1 MVHRDGD
8 APPFTDE
15 DARARRGG
23 GLMDDVAPALE
34 VAHDEPPA
42 KRPAATAL
50 QWSVILAVMAYLAWA
65 IWRVPEDSV
74 GPAVLFFIFAAIV
87 VDLIPVPAWGGMQLS
102 LSFPILLGVALVF
115 PPPIAGMVAFLGSAD
130 PRELRR
136 EISLRKALWNRA
148 QMALS
153 IVLGSAVF
161 NAVSDARAEWGGLIL
176 GATAAT
182 VVAYAL
188 NTIAVATTASL
199 ERRMP
204 LRRVIV
210 KMHGTAPIE
219 FLLSYLGLGLF
230 GIAIARFYLVEGV
243 WSVAVFLAPLVF
255 ARQMY
260 FRSRALAEQLAERN
274 DLLAEQAARLEHLLE
289 KEHATVD
296 ELRELNRMKGEF
308 VAVVSHELRT
318 PVTALIG
325 YAKTLRQPEFADDPT
340 MRREFLERMERQ
352 GDRLLRLVENLL
364 TTSKLESDVLKVA
377 VGRVLFEDLVRE
389 VVEGLATEADR
400 VFLDVPADLPVLHT
414 DRQLLGR
421 VVTNVLDNALKYS
434 PDASPVELGA
444 SATPNELT
452 FWVRDHGIGITP
464 EQERRI
470 FERFYQA
477 DSSTTRRFRGAGLG
491 LSMVRD
497 LLGHLGGSIEVQS
510 EAGAG
515 STFTIRLPVKAEVGQ
530 PG

>member
-1 MVHRDGD
+1 
-8 APPFTDE
+8 
-15 DARARRGG
+15 
-23 GLMDDVAPALE
+23 MDDMASALE
-34 VAHDEPPA
+34 AAGEEPPEE
-42 KRPAATAL
+42 RGSTAVL
-50 QWSVILAVMAYLAWA
+50 QWLVIVGVMGYLGWA

-74 GPAVLFFIFAAIV
+74 GPAVLFFILAAIV

-102 LSFPILLGVALVF
+102 LSFPILLGVAMVF
-115 PPPIAGMVAFLGSAD
+115 PPPIAGMIALLGSAD

-136 EISLRKALWNRA
+136 EVSLQKALWNRA

-161 NAVSDARAEWGGLIL
+161 NLVTHPGADWLPLLL
-176 GATAAT
+176 GAICAT
-182 VVAYAL
+182 LVAYAV
-188 NTIAVATTASL
+188 NTFAVAVNASL
-199 ERRMP
+199 ERHMS
-204 LRRVIV
+204 LRTVLV
-210 KMHGTAPIE
+210 KMHGTAPVE

-230 GIAIARFYLVEGV
+230 GVAIAKFYLIEGV

-260 FRSRALAEQLAERN
+260 FRSRALAEQLSERN
-274 DLLAEQAARLEHLLE
+274 ELLGEQATRLEHLLE

-325 YAKTLRQPEFADDPT
+325 YAKTLRQPEFADDPK
-340 MRREFLERMERQ
+340 MREEFLERMERQ

-364 TTSKLESDVLKVA
+364 TTSKLESDQLKIS

-389 VVEGLATEADR
+389 AAEGLASEADR
-400 VFLDVPADLPVLHT
+400 VFLDVPGDLPVLHT
-414 DRQLLGR
+414 DRQLLSR

-434 PDASPVELGA
+434 PDGSPVELGA
-444 SATPNELT
+444 RATPDELT
-452 FWVRDHGIGITP
+452 FWVRDHGIGITQ
-464 EQERRI
+464 EQEQRI
-470 FERFYQA
+470 FERFYQV
-477 DSSTTRRFRGAGLG
+477 DSSTTRKFRGAGLG

-510 EAGAG
+510 EPGSG
-515 STFTIRLPVKAEVGQ
+515 STFTITLPVKVEAIRSV
-530 PG
+530 